1 MNLNEEW
8 SYSSNFFK
16 AILYRSIVGARAI
29 ITSVDGKLKNGI
41 ADVDIL
47 EEYTFFHDYEVAF
60 ETKYLIYDSLKSSNP
75 GTTLGMI
82 QLLEQLSGTKIRG
95 WDITIQGKYDCNTSR
110 YKTLFPHRRSPFQSG
125 QVAFRLKAV
134 DNLIVA
140 IGSDPAL
147 ATVKLEIVAFQTLLS
162 NAKAL
167 QNSQIHSIDLA
178 LTALDAEISNCAD
191 GLFRV
196 FGGLIKKF
204 FKTPAAV
211 ADYFPVELISNRSQ
225 TDFKMVLSDVLAH
238 EVFKRKQDI
247 LKDKLRGQNN
257 SEYPVELFFTNGI
270 ATTPEVGAP
279 KVTMPPQSDAVYNPV
294 AMGYTDAKRHLFARN
309 TGQTEASIQITMV

>member
-1 MNLNEEW
+1 MNLNEDW
-8 SYSSNFFK
+8 SYSVNFFK
-16 AILYRSIVGARAI
+16 SILARSIVGARAI

-47 EEYTFFHDYEVAF
+47 EEYTFFHDYEVSF
-60 ETKYLIYDSLKSSNP
+60 ETKYLMYDSLKSSNP

-82 QLLEQLSGTKIRG
+82 QLLEQLSGTKIRS
-95 WDITIQGKYDCNTSR
+95 WDITIQGKYDCNTSK
-110 YKTLFPHRRSPFQSG
+110 YKTLLPHRRSPFQLG
-125 QVAFRLKAV
+125 QVAFRLKAL
-134 DNLIVA
+134 DNLVLA
-140 IGSDPAL
+140 IGADPAL
-147 ATVKLEIVAFQTLLS
+147 ATMKLEIVAFQKLLTD
-162 NAKAL
+162 AKNL

-178 LTALDAEISNCAD
+178 LTALDAEISDCAD
-191 GLFRV
+191 ALFRV

-211 ADYFPVELISNRSQ
+211 ADYFPVELISIHAQ
-225 TDFKMVLSDVLAH
+225 TDFTMVLTDLLAH
-238 EVFKRKQDI
+238 EMFKRKQDI
-247 LKDKLRGQNN
+247 LTNKLRGQNKSDN
-257 SEYPVELFFTNGI
+257 PVELFFTNGI

-309 TGQTEASIQITMV
+309 TGLTEASIQITMI

>member
-8 SYSSNFFK
+8 SYSANFFK
-16 AILYRSIVGARAI
+16 AILARSIVGSRAI

-75 GTTLGMI
+75 GTTLGMV
-82 QLLEQLSGTKIRG
+82 QLLEQLAGPKVRG
-95 WDITIQGKYDCNTSR
+95 WDVATQGKYDCTTSR
-110 YKTLFPHRRSPFQSG
+110 YKALFPHRRTPYQSG
-125 QVAFRLKAV
+125 KVAFRLKAV

-147 ATVKLEIVAFQTLLS
+147 ATLKLEVVAFQTLLT

-167 QNSQIHSIDLA
+167 QDSQIHSIDLA
-178 LTALDAEISNCAD
+178 LTALDSSISDCAD
-191 GLFRV
+191 ALFRV
-196 FGGLIKKF
+196 FGGLVKKF
-204 FKTPAAV
+204 FKTPASV
-211 ADYFPVELISNRSQ
+211 ADYFPVELISIHPQ
-225 TDFKMVLSDVLAH
+225 TDFTMVLSDVLAH

-257 SEYPVELFFTNGI
+257 SENPVELFFTNGI

-279 KVTMPPQSDAVYNPV
+279 KVTMSPQSDAVYNPV

-309 TGQTEASIQITMV
+309 TVSTEASIKVTMI